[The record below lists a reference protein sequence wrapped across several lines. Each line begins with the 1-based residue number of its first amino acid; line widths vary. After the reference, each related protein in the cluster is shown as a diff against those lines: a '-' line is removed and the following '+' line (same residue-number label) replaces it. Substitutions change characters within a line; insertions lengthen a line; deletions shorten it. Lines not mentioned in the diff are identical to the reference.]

1 MIGKLRRRII
11 LINMLLISVLLAGI
25 FIAFNINRYAD
36 TVATMERGMN
46 QVFAK
51 ENFGFNHQPPLF
63 DSDTPQPEADATGD
77 SAFHPD
83 NAGGLRHRFGD
94 ETPIQISTY
103 VVVAA
108 ENGSIVSKA
117 ENGLSVDDQTLQ
129 SCIDLAIK
137 SDSDFGQIDR
147 YGIMY
152 VKRGDD
158 RHCDFV
164 FASNSSV
171 YTSLTKSVLISAAL
185 FAGGM
190 AVVFLISL
198 FLSGLAVKPVKKAW
212 DQQKQFVADA
222 SHELKTPLTV
232 ILANNNIML
241 SHPNATITE
250 ERQWLESTGAEAV
263 HMKKLIDNM
272 LFLAKSDAGTAAVQL
287 SEVDFSEIA
296 EACALH
302 FEPVAFERNILI
314 DTDITPGLILTGDAT
329 QLTQLTHILTDNA
342 VKYAAPN
349 STVTIRLYRQNDKTV
364 FSVNNRGNVISKESL
379 AHIFD
384 RFYRAD
390 KSRSTEGYGL
400 GLSIAQRIAE
410 NMRGSISVESNE
422 TNGTTF
428 RVKL

>member
-158 RHCDFV
+158 RHCDLV

-241 SHPNATITE
+241 SHPNATIAE